1 MVLLRRGRAG
11 YTSDEISEDELVCR
25 LRKVVLH
32 GREPNA
38 EDRQRAFQYNID
50 NIRAGKPFRAP
61 VR

>member
-1 MVLLRRGRAG
+1 MVLLGRGRAG

-32 GREPNA
+32 GRAPNA